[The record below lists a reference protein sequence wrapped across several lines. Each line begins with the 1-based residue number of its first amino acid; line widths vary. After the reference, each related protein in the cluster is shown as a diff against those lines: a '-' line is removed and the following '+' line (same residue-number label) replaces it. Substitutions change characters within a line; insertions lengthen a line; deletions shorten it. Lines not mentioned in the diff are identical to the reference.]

1 MERGGGMPERF
12 VLYQPEQQVYHCGGF
27 LDADWRRAY
36 LYHSAQ
42 FARQGLMASLVDV
55 GDKKSWII
63 QRCEAD
69 WDGFSDLI
77 KLDVLEEIHPFR
89 S

>member
-1 MERGGGMPERF
+1 MAERF

-36 LYHSAQ
+36 LYHSVQ
-42 FARQGLMASLVDV
+42 FARQGLMASLVAL
-55 GDKKSWII
+55 GNKKSWVI
-63 QRCEAD
+63 RRVTAE
-69 WDGFSDLI
+69 WDSVGDLI
-77 KLDVLEEIHPFR
+77 KLDVQEEIKPFG

>member
-1 MERGGGMPERF
+1 MAERF
-12 VLYQPEQQVYHCGGF
+12 VLYEPAREIYHCGGF

-55 GDKKSWII
+55 GDKKAWVI
-63 QRCEAD
+63 QRVDAD
-69 WDGFSDLI
+69 WDGFGDLV
-77 KLDVLEEIHPFR
+77 KLTVQEEIQPFAKR
-89 S
+89 AP